1 MQRNQIQFWYLLVDN
16 EIDDFLKEEIKAEQ
30 QNLKQLVDISGFV
43 VKQEGAE
50 LTFTKT
56 HGSEKYEH
64 FLVKTKLSTTNAVF
78 TIFFG
83 KNNFL

>member
-1 MQRNQIQFWYLLVDN
+1 MQNYKINFCSIVDS

-56 HGSEKYEH
+56 HGSEK
-64 FLVKTKLSTTNAVF
+64 
-78 TIFFG
+78 
-83 KNNFL
+83 

>member
-1 MQRNQIQFWYLLVDN
+1 MQNNFKLICSSIVDN

-56 HGSEKYEH
+56 HGSEK
-64 FLVKTKLSTTNAVF
+64 
-78 TIFFG
+78 
-83 KNNFL
+83 

>member
-1 MQRNQIQFWYLLVDN
+1 MPKLTSMHRSMASKGNFFKLCKNNFKSICFSIVDN

-56 HGSEKYEH
+56 HGSEK
-64 FLVKTKLSTTNAVF
+64 
-78 TIFFG
+78 
-83 KNNFL
+83 

>member
-1 MQRNQIQFWYLLVDN
+1 MPKLTSMHRSMASKGNFFKLCKNNFKLICSIVDS

-56 HGSEKYEH
+56 HGSEK
-64 FLVKTKLSTTNAVF
+64 
-78 TIFFG
+78 
-83 KNNFL
+83 

>member
-1 MQRNQIQFWYLLVDN
+1 MPKLTSMHRSMASKGNFFKIMQNYKINFCSIVDN

-56 HGSEKYEH
+56 HGSEK
-64 FLVKTKLSTTNAVF
+64 
-78 TIFFG
+78 
-83 KNNFL
+83 